1 MSQDKVISLQ
11 ELYSLVEEELSSVK
25 SLIGYDKDKKE
36 ELIKYRKKEQ
46 EFKLSATDGCEES
59 RVYILNRISGIL
71 ESMKD
76 KINPSSIDSII
87 SQSYVNYFCN
97 IYSGDNKDLIKTPVD
112 KEIEQYFQRYSI
124 NRDDDFEKKLK
135 KVAQII
141 YQELYGYSILDEM
154 VFESGL
160 NEVACNRYDYIWIQ
174 YKGIKRR
181 IPNPA
186 FRFADENFYRR
197 VIENRITA
205 SAREEMNAGE
215 PFINC
220 TLKNGFRVTAARPP
234 LSRYYVVN
242 IRLFTYKDTA
252 AEQRNRFMEDKML
265 DLIKILAKKGR
276 RNIAIIGEQGSGKT
290 TAADELIIRNLDDN
304 LSIGL
309 AEYTHE
315 LDISGN
321 HPGKNVVELQY
332 GKEFQPSDIT
342 DMFFRFNRDII
353 IYGEVRSPMEAFEMI
368 KAMLRQARSS
378 LFTFHSSSVRRMVHD
393 LRQLLMQTQYYT
405 DFREA
410 QFDVADAVDIVIQIN
425 LDRSTGSRYVSR
437 ISEIIADE
445 QDMSFS
451 VRDLFVYD
459 KENRKYLVNRD
470 GPSTSLIKS
479 SLEYEM
485 HANEAAIL
493 FDIFCIKPE
502 EKNVFEYMQ
511 EGG

>member
-1 MSQDKVISLQ
+1 MSQEKAVSLQ
-11 ELYSLVEEELSSVK
+11 DIYIAIEEDLRSVK
-25 SLIGYDKDKKE
+25 SLIGYDKDKKAE
-36 ELIKYRKKEQ
+36 MEKNRKKQQ
-46 EFKLSATDGCEES
+46 EFKLAATDGCEES
-59 RVYILNRISGIL
+59 REYILKWIFGVL
-71 ESMKD
+71 ENMKD
-76 KINPSSIDSII
+76 KVNPLNIDGIL
-87 SQSYVNYFCN
+87 SQYHIDYFHN
-97 IYSGDNKDLIKTPVD
+97 IYSQDNKNLIKTPID
-112 KEIEQYFQRYSI
+112 REIEQYFQRYSI
-124 NRDDDFEKKLK
+124 TYEDSFPKKLK
-135 KVAQII
+135 KLCQVV
-141 YQELYGYSILDEM
+141 YQELYGYSILDEL
-154 VFESGL
+154 VFDSGL
-160 NEVACNRYDYIWIQ
+160 NEVACNRFDYIWIQ

-186 FRFADENFYRR
+186 FRFYNEDFYHR

-205 SAREEMNAGE
+205 AAREEMNAGE

-234 LSRYYVVN
+234 LSRYYVVS

-276 RNIAIIGEQGSGKT
+276 RNIAIIGEQGAGKT
-290 TAADELIIRNLDDN
+290 TAADELIIKNLEDN

-315 LDISGN
+315 LDLSGN
-321 HPGKNVVELQY
+321 HPEKNVVELQY
-332 GKEFQPSDIT
+332 GKEFQPSNIT
-342 DMFFRFNRDII
+342 EMFFRFNRDII

-368 KAMLRQARSS
+368 KAMLRQARGS
-378 LFTFHSSSVRRMVHD
+378 LFTFHSSSVRRMIHD

-425 LDRSTGSRYVSR
+425 LDRLTGARYVSR
-437 ISEIIADE
+437 ISEVIADE
-445 QDMSFS
+445 RDMSFA

-459 KENRKYLVNRD
+459 KENKKYLINSD
-470 GPSTSLIKS
+470 GPSAGLIRS
-479 SLEYEM
+479 CLEYEM
-485 HANEAAIL
+485 NVDEAAEL
-493 FDIFCIKPE
+493 FEMLYIRPDE
-502 EKNVFEYMQ
+502 EGAFEYMQ